1 MLKVLATGGVGTNVA
16 IWPKVP
22 IDFYPMDLT
31 LNELYLTAS
40 MDYTKID
47 FELVVKAFETGL
59 IDPKEAAKLVS
70 KKVPL
75 RDGIEHGILDLINN
89 KEKYIKILLHP

>member
-1 MLKVLATGGVGTNVA
+1 
-16 IWPKVP
+16 
-22 IDFYPMDLT
+22 
-31 LNELYLTAS
+31 

-70 KKVPL
+70 KKVSL

>member
-1 MLKVLATGGVGTNVA
+1 
-16 IWPKVP
+16 
-22 IDFYPMDLT
+22 MDLT

-59 IDPKEAAKLVS
+59 IDPKEATKLVS
-70 KKVPL
+70 KKFL
-75 RDGIEHGILDLINN
+75 
-89 KEKYIKILLHP
+89 

>member
-1 MLKVLATGGVGTNVA
+1 MN
-16 IWPKVP
+16 
-22 IDFYPMDLT
+22 F
-31 LNELYLTAS
+31 YLTAS

-70 KKVPL
+70 KKFL
-75 RDGIEHGILDLINN
+75 
-89 KEKYIKILLHP
+89 